1 MADSERPR
9 QPWTA
14 AAEHVERLDY
24 SALRKL
30 LDELLDDYNDR
41 ADQRLTRI
49 LLWTIFMPLI
59 WGLISGILW
68 LLVMGIL
75 NR

>member
-24 SALRKL
+24 SALRK
-30 LDELLDDYNDR
+30 LLDDYNDR